1 MYVMYADGNMM
12 RSRDI
17 RREESNREQNG
28 KIPEDF
34 LCPLCQV
41 GKDEFSEA

>member
-28 KIPEDF
+28 KMFRRIS
-34 LCPLCQV
+34 CVRC
-41 GKDEFSEA
+41 AR